1 MSLSPLFGQLIPI
14 RQTCFSKDPLNS
26 RQDSQQLNE
35 RLRDLLV
42 ILKKRSEFETCDAA
56 IYGILNDML
65 VAALLRIKKANA
77 RYDSTVEIW
86 LECMLAL
93 VSYERWQLLAS
104 SQLVQ
109 QLVIL
114 FSDMIM
120 PPDKTARGTTFQ
132 QQQQPE
138 EIQHLAIQCLSSIL
152 PVQKGSY
159 SSLSPRPDLIQ
170 ALQDVKFRSQIG
182 YTVTALLELS
192 LKADAMEMRLDAM
205 ATLRQLLLDNL
216 RDEDIIAFMLPK
228 IVSNLC
234 RIMYQKK
241 EKENHRILVI
251 ALDVL
256 GDVLVHVLCDS
267 NTPDYISPAVHSFQD
282 LAHVG
287 ILAKTTNTI
296 PEEQEQ
302 QQQQQQRT
310 KEWYETIQQRIEEQ
324 LQTIL
329 GGGGQHSEWRVRR
342 AYVRFA
348 NKLLTRCTQTL
359 DKCVPLLLKTMVLH
373 FDDPYKQVAVE
384 CKMLVGELM
393 TSESSPQLTIIP
405 TLQSNLYV
413 SLTSLPACLI
423 SGGDEQEKASAMA
436 LITGYVLILGK
447 HAESVLDKGI
457 TRNADAWLAAL
468 TVDRDGLNILDE
480 AWQKSEKYVDLQQED
495 SATASLVYPKFR
507 FKHLVA
513 EHTVEQATRM
523 LNVIGSK
530 SSNVGYWINFFKGF
544 IHPFNDNE
552 WEPQAIFVIHALLSG
567 ASSRDEDDGGDW
579 GLRIPKE
586 EDDMGEKQAFKTVAL
601 QALHDMMEMVIDPAE
616 EDPLSQS
623 KAMVSTTPATT
634 MTTTEMET
642 SKVLSIC
649 FGLQTVGLLACILE
663 REYMQ
668 DELITILYPLL
679 AHLGSPNISI
689 HSYALTT
696 LDVIALVCGQRSAK
710 ELSVANCDYII
721 NMVTRRMTVLAD
733 NMRGPLV
740 LKALVRIGGH
750 AMVDYL
756 GDTVEEIFD
765 ALDRFHMHG
774 WLCAQLCSVLTEIV
788 LVFYRSTGL
797 LDIEPFTDDDIEA
810 TGKVEQHQED
820 INPISKE
827 IYEFIQAQ
835 QQQKECIDDPVDKA
849 TTEEIGRYFLERQR
863 QKENE
868 QQKEE
873 EKKMKGMTMDEDEDD
888 TATMNHGNDDDD
900 KIPLSPTE
908 KMTAD
913 ILQKAQH
920 FLTSP
925 SPNVRSEILALFGN
939 GAFVLQGRPETL
951 VPLIATVWPS
961 IMQRLK
967 SDNEQ
972 HHTIIQAVVCVG
984 RLAESVGD
992 ALSRRFEKQ
1001 VWPRF
1006 RTLMQ
1011 QGQSEGVAQYY
1022 SPFSYMSRLHGS
1034 ILQAITKV
1042 VDHVDVSAELV
1053 PELQAATQRFLDE
1066 RFHPDLQEYAITL
1079 MISLAKRHP
1088 DTVWLGLFSLLGDKA
1103 RIVAPDPM
1111 LNDFVVPEWSR
1122 NKDKYLVR
1130 NARKLL
1136 DQIA

>member
-1 MSLSPLFGQLIPI
+1 MCDVLLLGEPFFRMSSSPIFGQLVPI
-14 RQTCFSKDPLNS
+14 RQICFSRNPLAS
-26 RQDSQQLNE
+26 RQESLQLNE

-42 ILKKRSEFETCDAA
+42 LLKKRSELETCDAA

-109 QLVIL
+109 QFVIL

-120 PPDKTARGTTFQ
+120 PPDKTARNNAFQ

-138 EIQHLAIQCLSSIL
+138 EIQHLAVQCLSSIL
-152 PVQKGSY
+152 PVQKGRY
-159 SSLSPRPDLIQ
+159 HSLSPRPDLIQ
-170 ALQDVKFRSQIG
+170 ALQDVSFRSQIG

-192 LKADAMEMRLDAM
+192 LKADAMEMRLVAM
-205 ATLRQLLLDNL
+205 DTLKQLLLDNL
-216 RDEDIIAFMLPK
+216 RDEDIIAFMLPR

-241 EKENHRILVI
+241 EKENHRILVT

-256 GDVLVHVLCDS
+256 GDVLVHVLRDT
-267 NTPDYISPAVHSFQD
+267 NTPDYVHPVVHSFQD
-282 LAHVG
+282 LVHVG
-287 ILAKTTNTI
+287 ILAKADTI
-296 PEEQEQ
+296 SEEK
-302 QQQQQQRT
+302 QQQQRT
-310 KEWYETIQQRIEEQ
+310 KEWYETIQQRLEEQ
-324 LQTIL
+324 LQTII

-348 NKLLTRCTQTL
+348 NKLLTQCTQTVNQ
-359 DKCVPLLLKTMVLH
+359 CVPLLLKTMVLH
-373 FDDPYKQVAVE
+373 YDDPYKQVAIE

-393 TSESSPQLTIIP
+393 TNATSPQLTIIP
-405 TLQSNLYV
+405 TLQSNLYT

-423 SGGDEQEKASAMA
+423 SGGDEQDKSSAMA
-436 LITGYVLILGK
+436 LITGYILILGK

-457 TRNADAWLAAL
+457 TRNADAWLTAL

-480 AWQKSEKYVDLQQED
+480 AWQKSEKYVDLHQED

-507 FKHLVA
+507 FKHLIA

-523 LNVIGSK
+523 LNAIGSK
-530 SSNVGYWINFFKGF
+530 SSDVGYWINFFKGL
-544 IHPFNDNE
+544 IHPFDDNE

-567 ASSRDEDDGGDW
+567 AFSRDDNNGDW
-579 GLRIPKE
+579 GLNLSSKE
-586 EDDMGEKQAFKTVAL
+586 DMEEEQDIKTVAL
-601 QALHDMMEMVIDPAE
+601 QTLHDMMEIVIDPVE
-616 EDPLSQS
+616 ENSLSKS
-623 KAMVSTTPATT
+623 TAMVSTSSS
-634 MTTTEMET
+634 TTTEMQQ

-668 DELITILYPLL
+668 DELIAILYPLL

-756 GDTVEEIFD
+756 GDTVQEIFD

-797 LDIEPFTDDDIEA
+797 LDIEPFTADDIEA
-810 TGKVEQHQED
+810 TGQVEQHGEYS
-820 INPISKE
+820 NSISKE
-827 IYEFIQAQ
+827 IYEFIKEQ
-835 QQQKECIDDPVDKA
+835 QQVHLDDPIDKA

-863 QKENE
+863 EKEN
-868 QQKEE
+868 QQQDKEDDL
-873 EKKMKGMTMDEDEDD
+873 TMDHDEE
-888 TATMNHGNDDDD
+888 TTINHDNDND
-900 KIPLSPTE
+900 KIPLTPTE

-939 GAFVLQGRPETL
+939 GAAVLQGRPETL
-951 VPLIATVWPS
+951 VPLVATVWPS

-972 HHTIIQAVVCVG
+972 HHTTIQAVICVG

-1006 RTLMQ
+1006 HALIQR
-1011 QGQSEGVAQYY
+1011 GQSEGVSPYY
-1022 SPFSYMSRLHGS
+1022 SPFSYMSRLQGS
-1034 ILQAITKV
+1034 IIQAITKV
-1042 VDHVDVSAELV
+1042 VDHVDLSAEIV
-1053 PELQAATQRFLDE
+1053 PELLAATQRFLDE
-1066 RFHPDLQEYAITL
+1066 RFHPDLQEYTITL
-1079 MISLAKRHP
+1079 IQSLAKRHA

-1103 RIVAPDPM
+1103 RISTPDPM
-1111 LNDFVVPEWSR
+1111 LLDDFVVPEWSR

>member
-1 MSLSPLFGQLIPI
+1 MDSLPLFEQLIPI
-14 RQTCFSKDPLNS
+14 RRICFLKDPLAS

-35 RLRDLLV
+35 QLRVLLA
-42 ILKKRSEFETCDAA
+42 ILNKRSELETCDTT
-56 IYGILNDML
+56 IYSLLNDML
-65 VAALLRIKKANA
+65 VAALLRVKKANA
-77 RYDSTVEIW
+77 RYDSTVELW
-86 LECMLAL
+86 LECILAL
-93 VSYERWQLLAS
+93 VSDQRWQLLAS

-120 PPDKTARGTTFQ
+120 PPDKTARGSTFQ

-138 EIQHLAIQCLSSIL
+138 EIQHLAIQCLSAIL
-152 PVQKGSY
+152 PIQKGSHQ
-159 SSLSPRPDLIQ
+159 SLSPRPDLIQ
-170 ALQDVKFRSQIG
+170 SLQDFSFRSQIG
-182 YTVTALLELS
+182 YTVTALLEVS
-192 LKADAMEMRLDAM
+192 LKGDAMEMRIDAM
-205 ATLRQLLLDNL
+205 NTFRQLVLDNL
-216 RDEDIIAFMLPK
+216 RDEDIVAFMLPR

-241 EKENHRILVI
+241 EKENHRILVT
-251 ALDVL
+251 ALDIL
-256 GDVLVHVLCDS
+256 GDVLVHVLSDIK
-267 NTPDYISPAVHSFQD
+267 TPDYVHPVIQSFQG

-287 ILAKTTNTI
+287 ILAESNTALK
-296 PEEQEQ
+296 ED
-302 QQQQQQRT
+302 QQQQQRT
-310 KEWYETIQQRIEEQ
+310 KEWYETMQQQVDKQ

-329 GGGGQHSEWRVRR
+329 GNGGLHNEWRVRR

-348 NKLLTRCTQTL
+348 NKLLTECTQTL
-359 DKCVPLLLKTMVLH
+359 ETCASLLLKTMVLH
-373 FDDPYKQVAVE
+373 YDDPYKLVAVE
-384 CKMLVGELM
+384 CKTLVGALI
-393 TSESSPQLTIIP
+393 TNPSSSQQLTIIP
-405 TLQSNLYV
+405 TLQSNLYT

-423 SGGDEQEKASAMA
+423 SGGDEQEKASAMV

-457 TRNADAWLAAL
+457 TRNADAWLTAL
-468 TVDRDGLNILDE
+468 TVDYDGLNILDE

-495 SATASLVYPKFR
+495 SAKASLVYPKFR
-507 FKHLVA
+507 FKYLVA
-513 EHTVEQATRM
+513 EQSVEQATRM

-530 SSNVGYWINFFKGF
+530 SSDVGYWINFFKGF
-544 IHPFNDNE
+544 IHPLDDDNG

-567 ASSRDEDDGGDW
+567 ASSRDEDDDCNW
-579 GLRIPKE
+579 GLQIP
-586 EDDMGEKQAFKTVAL
+586 EDDVGDKQAFKTVAL
-601 QALHDMMEMVIDPAE
+601 QTLYDMMELVIDPVQ
-616 EDPLSQS
+616 EDSLTQS
-623 KAMVSTTPATT
+623 KAMVTATT
-634 MTTTEMET
+634 MTTEMET

-733 NMRGPLV
+733 NLRGPLV

-788 LVFYRSTGL
+788 LVFYRSVNL
-797 LDIEPFTDDDIEA
+797 LDTAPFTDDDIEA
-810 TGKVEQHQED
+810 KDRVEQ
-820 INPISKE
+820 INPVSKE
-827 IYEFIQAQ
+827 IHEFIQSQQ
-835 QQQKECIDDPVDKA
+835 QQQKYMDDPVDKA

-863 QKENE
+863 QKE
-868 QQKEE
+868 QQQE
-873 EKKMKGMTMDEDEDD
+873 EKKDEDMTMDQDD
-888 TATMNHGNDDDD
+888 IGTAAMNDDND
-900 KIPLSPTE
+900 KIPLTPTE

-920 FLTSP
+920 FLASP
-925 SPNVRSEILALFGN
+925 SPNVRTEILALFGN
-939 GAFVLQGRPETL
+939 GAAVLQGCPETL
-951 VPLIATVWPS
+951 APLIATVWPS

-972 HHTIIQAVVCVG
+972 HHTMIQAVICVG

-992 ALSRRFEKQ
+992 VLSRRFEKE

-1011 QGQSEGVAQYY
+1011 QGQSEGVSQYY

-1034 ILQAITKV
+1034 IIQAMTKV
-1042 VDHVDVSAELV
+1042 VDHVDLSAEVV
-1053 PELQAATQRFLDE
+1053 PELLAATQRFLDE
-1066 RFHPDLQEYAITL
+1066 RFHPDLQQYAITF
-1079 MISLAKRHP
+1079 MTSLSKRHP
-1088 DTVWLGLFSLLGDKA
+1088 DTVWLGLFSLLGNKA
-1103 RIVAPDPM
+1103 CIKTPDPM
-1111 LNDFVVPEWSR
+1111 LLDDFVVPEWSR

-1130 NARKLL
+1130 NAQKLL